1 MAPNTKRRK
10 LEHVSDDDEDASSFA
25 SFASDEAL
33 NPTVV
38 ANGEENAPSDISDED
53 IADADQLDTGM
64 ISDGTEASED
74 DSPELDGAGDN
85 NGDDQVIVKEK
96 APPPPPQKQAALTKP
111 TKAANGRVPASALAG
126 GSIKINVLKMQIEQ
140 SLEKIRPVR
149 NSRAEAAENA
159 LHDLKAIMEKLS
171 TRGPCLILEAEKEL
185 IKKCRVAIPFP
196 EPRPTQDAKLKP
208 KFEKPSAIN
217 VVGSYAS
224 NVYSRSNKITEVDMM
239 VQMSDELFQPKD
251 YQDHRYFYR
260 RSYYLAWLA
269 ARIRDNSES
278 RYSIEFKNHH
288 GNLLRPILVVRPS
301 GDVSDPSSRWQINV
315 LPCISTKVFTDEKLL
330 PSKSLVRSDEKASQV
345 GVAPTS
351 LYNSSI
357 QVDRQMTAYLKL
369 IHSASSTCE
378 DFKDAALLLRTW
390 LKQRGFSS
398 SIQSGGF
405 GNFEVTAL
413 LAALISSSSL
423 SARYSTYQLFKATLQ
438 YIATKDALKSV
449 VILGQTEL
457 RPESVT
463 DTPLFFDGP
472 RAHNLLFKM
481 SVWSYK
487 SLRAEARNTISMLG
501 DNSSDQFD
509 ATFLLKHDTPHLKYD
524 ISLRLANSH
533 LSDQKKDDFQSL
545 VVHQRLYKVLA
556 QGLGDRATEINLRS
570 DSDGSWDLGSA
581 RPAWKTKGETTISI
595 RLNPTNAGRTVD
607 HGPSAEQK
615 KEAAEF
621 RKFWGEKAELRRFKD
636 GSIVES
642 LVWTPRNSDQD
653 LILDIINVVI
663 SRHFGDSTAAAL
675 QQKGGNI
682 SKLIPHTGG
691 LLAFQPAM
699 DALKQLEDDV
709 RSLEG
714 LPLTIRQISAA
725 DEQARFASIHPP
737 STTDP
742 IDVVL
747 QFESS
752 TRWPNSLTAVQR
764 TKAAFLL
771 LISRLLTE
779 SNSNLHCRVGLEN
792 SEAPVLNQAFLEIQ
806 YPTFIFRLRLHHDL
820 ELSFLQA
827 QLKSPTLTPPQREST
842 ALALAAYKRTFINSP
857 SHTSYI
863 TKLSTIH
870 PTLSPIIRLLKHWF
884 SSHHLTNHFPTPLIE
899 LLALQPFLHPHPYPI
914 PSSPKTGFLR
924 VLSFLA
930 RWDWRTTPLLLP
942 SSPSNSSDPVQSL
955 TTSTTR
961 FQAWR
966 KLDPSLNRIVLF
978 VAYERDAEGTAWTD
992 VTQGGPGRVVAGRM
1006 TALARAAMEEVEMLE
1021 MDPRRLFS
1029 SGEGDFGFVLHLDV
1043 DVLGGG
1049 KGREGKKGRGKG
1061 GFKNLELAVREEG
1074 TEGFDPVEEYLGE
1087 LKAVYGNAVVF
1098 FYGGRGSDKIC
1109 GLWNPVTEKRGWKVG
1124 LGWSSVPVKEEGEV
1138 MVGLNKEAVSGEMA
1152 RLGGELVKRV
1162 EIGGT

>member
-1 MAPNTKRRK
+1 MTPDTKRRK

-25 SFASDEAL
+25 SFASVEAPDL
-33 NPTVV
+33 AVTG
-38 ANGEENAPSDISDED
+38 NGENAASDISDED
-53 IADADQLDTGM
+53 IADVDEIDAGT
-64 ISDGTEASED
+64 ISDEEKTSED
-74 DSPELDGAGDN
+74 DSPELNGAGH
-85 NGDDQVIVKEK
+85 GDGEDLAPAREK
-96 APPPPPQKQAALTKP
+96 APVPPPQKPPASAKSTKP
-111 TKAANGRVPASALAG
+111 VNGRVPASALTG
-126 GSIKINVLKMQIEQ
+126 GSIKVNVLKMQTEQ
-140 SLEKIRPVR
+140 LLEKTRPVR
-149 NSRAEAAENA
+149 NSRAEAAEKA

-171 TRGPCLILEAEKEL
+171 SRGPSLILEAEKEL
-185 IKKCRVAIPFP
+185 IKRWRVAIPFP

-208 KFEKPSAIN
+208 KFEKASAIN
-217 VVGSYAS
+217 VVGSYVS
-224 NVYSRSNKITEVDMM
+224 NVNLRSNKTTEIDMM

-269 ARIRDNSES
+269 VGIRDSSES

-288 GNLLRPILVVRPS
+288 GNPLRPILVVRPS
-301 GDVSDPSSRWQINV
+301 GDVSDSLSRWQINI
-315 LPCISTKVFTDEKLL
+315 LPCISSKVFTDAKLL
-330 PSKSLVRSDEKASQV
+330 PSKSLVRLDDKAPQV
-345 GVAPTS
+345 EVGPTS

-378 DFKDAALLLRTW
+378 DFKDAALLLRIW

-413 LAALISSSSL
+413 LAALISSGSL
-423 SARYSTYQLFKATLQ
+423 SPRYSTYQLFKATLQ
-438 YIATKDALKSV
+438 YLATKDALKSV
-449 VILGQTEL
+449 VILGQTAL
-457 RPESVT
+457 RPESVPEV
-463 DTPLFFDGP
+463 PLLFDGP

-481 SVWSYK
+481 STWSYK

-509 ATFLLKHDTPHLKYD
+509 ATFLLKQDTQHLKYD
-524 ISLRLANSH
+524 ISLTLANSH
-533 LSDQKKDDFQSL
+533 LLDQRKDDYL
-545 VVHQRLYKVLA
+545 TLMVYQRMYKILA
-556 QGLGDRATEINLRS
+556 QGLGDRAVEINLRS
-570 DSDGSWDLGSA
+570 DPDGSWDLGSA
-581 RPAWKTKGETTISI
+581 RPAWMTKGETTISI

-636 GSIVES
+636 GSIMES

-653 LILDIINVVI
+653 LVLDIINVIV
-663 SRHFGDSTAAAL
+663 SRHFGDSIAAAL

-725 DEQARFASIHPP
+725 DEQARFASVHPP
-737 STTDP
+737 SATDP

-792 SEAPVLNQAFLEIQ
+792 SEVQVLNQAFLEIQ
-806 YPTFIFRLRLHHDL
+806 YPTIIFRLRLHHDL
-820 ELSFLQA
+820 ELSFLQS
-827 QLKSPTLTPPQREST
+827 QLKSLSLTPPQREST

-870 PTLSPIIRLLKHWF
+870 PTLSPTIRLLKQWF
-884 SSHHLTNHFPTPLIE
+884 SSHHLTNHFPAPLIE
-899 LLALQPFLHPHPYPI
+899 LLALQPFLHPHPHPI

-924 VLSFLA
+924 VLSFLS

-942 SSPSNSSDPVQSL
+942 LSSPSSSSPSPSL
-955 TTSTTR
+955 TTSPTR

-966 KLDPSLNRIVLF
+966 KLDPSLNRVVLF
-978 VAYERDAEGTAWTD
+978 VAYECDAEGTAWTD

-1006 TALARAAMEEVEMLE
+1006 TALARAAMEEVEKRD
-1021 MDPRRLFS
+1021 MDPGRLFS
-1029 SGEGDFGFVLHLDV
+1029 SGEGDFGFVLCLDV
-1043 DVLGGG
+1043 GVLGGG
-1049 KGREGKKGRGKG
+1049 EGREGKKRKGKG
-1061 GFKNLELAVREEG
+1061 GFKNLELPTREEG
-1074 TEGFDPVEEYLGE
+1074 LEGFDPVEGYLGE
-1087 LKAVYGNAVVF
+1087 LQAVYGSAVVF
-1098 FYGGRGSDKIC
+1098 FYGGKGSDKIC

-1124 LGWSSVPVKEEGEV
+1124 LGWSSMPVKEEGDV
-1138 MVGLNKEAVSGEMA
+1138 VVGLNKEAVLGEMA

-1162 EIGGT
+1162 EVGGT